1 MYTLA
6 DRILNFY
13 GKVSFNGELPSD
25 ISIMNPYADSELIRE
40 ICKVFYQKYYADN
53 AKRHLILG
61 INPGR
66 LGGGS
71 TGIPFT
77 DTKRLN
83 SDCNISFTD
92 FSSHEPS
99 SVYVYDLIRAY
110 GGPDAFYQKFYINSI
125 CPLGFTITNK
135 AGKEVNYNYYDR
147 KDLQDAVGDFILVNI
162 RMQIDLGCYTDK
174 VYCFGT
180 GKNFHYLNK
189 INEKHRFFGQ
199 IIALEHPRYIMQY
212 KSKLKE
218 NYVDDFLKKLS

>member
-1 MYTLA
+1 METLA
-6 DRILNFY
+6 DRILDFY
-13 GKVSFNGELPSD
+13 RNVSFNGKLPSD

-53 AKRHLILG
+53 EKRHLILG

-83 SDCNISFTD
+83 DDCNISFTD

-110 GGPDAFYQKFYINSI
+110 GSPEAFYQKFYINSI

-135 AGKEVNYNYYDR
+135 VGKEVNYNYYDR
-147 KDLQDAVGDFILVNI
+147 KDLQDAVGDFILENI
-162 RMQIDLGCYTDK
+162 RMQIDLGCCTEK
-174 VYCFGT
+174 VFCFGT
-180 GKNFHYLNK
+180 GKNYQYLSK
-189 INEKHRFFGQ
+189 LNEKHAFFEE
-199 IIALEHPRYIMQY
+199 IIPLEHPRYIMQY

-218 NYVDDFLKKLS
+218 SYIDDFLIKLS